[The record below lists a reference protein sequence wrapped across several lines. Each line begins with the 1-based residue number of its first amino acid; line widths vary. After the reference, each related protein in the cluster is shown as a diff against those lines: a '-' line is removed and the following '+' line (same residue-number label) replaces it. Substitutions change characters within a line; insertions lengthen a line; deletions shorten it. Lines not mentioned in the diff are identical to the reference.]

1 MTPSPAPDTI
11 IAPARAGGNFRW
23 IICTLLFF
31 SVALNYIDRTILGI
45 MKDPLSQAFGWGEGD
60 FSNIVAANQIAYAF
74 GYLFNGWLMDKIGIK
89 RGLPLA
95 VLVWSLA
102 SAAHGLCAVFLPA
115 AGVVA
120 DKAALWTF
128 FTIPASVLGF
138 MACRV
143 VLGLAQGAN
152 FPAAI
157 KCVAEWFPQKER
169 SLATGLFNTGSN
181 IGAIVCAVAIPF
193 LLRYVNWYSIFY
205 ITGALGVVWL
215 IAWWFLYETPEKHK
229 HLSASERAYIL
240 AGQPKPD
247 AAPAAPDPTLPQSEI
262 RNPQSKITWL
272 SLFAYRPVWAYV
284 IAGILAGPVWNTY
297 QYYMPDFLKTQ
308 FSLDLQSAGNWTGL
322 FFILAI
328 FGGIVGGW
336 LAGWLLGK
344 GWGVNAA
351 RKVTMLVCA
360 LAVVPIFLVP
370 FVPAVWIAVVIFGLA
385 GSAHQGWSA
394 NLFSFVSDT
403 MPKQTIGAVVG
414 LGGFVTYF
422 TGGWMAKGIG
432 LIKEST
438 GSYSLVFDICALM
451 YVISLLIL
459 HLLVPRIQQSRK

>member
-1 MTPSPAPDTI
+1 MTTSPAPDTATL
-11 IAPARAGGNFRW
+11 APARAGGNFRW

-89 RGLPLA
+89 RGLPIA
-95 VLVWSLA
+95 VFVWSLA

-120 DKAALWTF
+120 DKAAVWTF

-205 ITGALGVVWL
+205 ITGALGVLWL
-215 IAWWFLYETPEKHK
+215 VAWWFLYESPEKHK

-247 AAPAAPDPTLPQSEI
+247 VAPVAPQAPRP
-262 RNPQSKITWL
+262 KITWL

-308 FSLDLQSAGNWTGL
+308 FPLDLQATGNWTSL
-322 FFILAI
+322 FYIFAI
-328 FGGIVGGW
+328 FGGIIGGW

-344 GWGVNAA
+344 GWSVNAA

-370 FVPAVWIAVVIFGLA
+370 YVPAVWLAVVIFGLA

-422 TGGWMAKGIG
+422 TGGVVAIGIG
-432 LIKEST
+432 QVKTLT
-438 GSYSLVFDICALM
+438 GSYSLVFATYALT
-451 YVISLLIL
+451 YLVSLLAIQ
-459 HLLVPRIQQSRK
+459 LLVPRIGQKT